1 MENKYLTLFL
11 ITVLIF
17 CGLTMRQC
25 RENRDL
31 IEDVKKLTGYKTTAM
46 EYKAKNGDLIKYN
59 RSLEVSIGSLEIERK
74 ELMAEVKN
82 MRIKKPQVITNVVT
96 EVRVDSLF
104 IPFDQPVPCD
114 SFKVTFDYNK
124 EDWLFLRG
132 EVTNDGVLVGELFI
146 PDTLFIVVGEKKNG
160 LFKRNEIVVAVKNKN
175 PLIRVTDIEN
185 YIITP
190 KRRFWQKPWFIG
202 LVGLTGFIV
211 GSRL

>member
-11 ITVLIF
+11 ISLLIF

-25 RENRDL
+25 RENKAL
-31 IEDVKKLTGYKTTAM
+31 IEEVKNLNAYKTTAM

-59 RSLEVSIGSLEIERK
+59 KSLEVNIGSLEIERK
-74 ELMAEVKN
+74 ELMDEVKN
-82 MRIKKPQVITNVVT
+82 MRIKKPQVITNIVT
-96 EVRVDSLF
+96 ETRVDSLF
-104 IPFDQPVPCD
+104 IPFDKPVPCD
-114 SFKVTFDYNK
+114 SFYATFEFQQD
-124 EDWLFLRG
+124 DWLFLKG
-132 EVTNDGVLVGELFI
+132 EVTNEGVLVGELLI

-160 LFKRNEIVVAVKNKN
+160 FLKRNEIIIAVKNKN
-175 PLIRVTDIEN
+175 PLINVTDIEN

-202 LVGLTGFIV
+202 LVGLTGFVV

>member
-1 MENKYLTLFL
+1 
-11 ITVLIF
+11 
-17 CGLTMRQC
+17 
-25 RENRDL
+25 
-31 IEDVKKLTGYKTTAM
+31 M

-59 RSLEVSIGSLEIERK
+59 KSLEVNIGSLEIERK
-74 ELMAEVKN
+74 ELMDEVRN

-104 IPFDQPVPCD
+104 IPFDQPIPCD

-124 EDWLFLRG
+124 ENWLFLRG